1 MLAESNA
8 RIENTIREIKEA
20 EADKEKTRQIRKELN
35 SFREKVGTTELRDE
49 GNLRAFGDTGKKE
62 KSLNKKQKRK
72 TAKPSVAELKK
83 PDKLK
88 PRDVVRLKGQ
98 TSTGE
103 IMDISG
109 KKATVAFGM
118 IKSTIDLDKLEK
130 VSNNQV
136 KKEIKAS
143 NTRDILHERRLNFK
157 QDIDVRG
164 LRGDEALQAVI
175 YFIDD
180 ALQLGISRV
189 RILHGTGTGALR
201 QIIRDYL
208 GTVNGVAH
216 FHDEH
221 VQFGGAGIT
230 VVDLN

>member
-1 MLAESNA
+1 MQNNSYIKNFLSELGLKNIENIEQDLGSGYVRLRISEAERRQALQDIKCVEDIIVELLRNSRDAESANIYIA
-8 RIENTIREIKEA
+8 T
-20 EADKEKTRQIRKELN
+20 
-35 SFREKVGTTELRDE
+35 
-49 GNLRAFGDTGKKE
+49 
-62 KSLNKKQKRK
+62 
-72 TAKPSVAELKK
+72 
-83 PDKLK
+83 
-88 PRDVVRLKGQ
+88 
-98 TSTGE
+98 
-103 IMDISG
+103 
-109 KKATVAFGM
+109 KKAGD
-118 IKSTIDLDKLEK
+118 S
-130 VSNNQV
+130 
-136 KKEIKAS
+136 
-143 NTRDILHERRLNFK
+143 ER
-157 QDIDVRG
+157 I
-164 LRGDEALQAVI
+164 I